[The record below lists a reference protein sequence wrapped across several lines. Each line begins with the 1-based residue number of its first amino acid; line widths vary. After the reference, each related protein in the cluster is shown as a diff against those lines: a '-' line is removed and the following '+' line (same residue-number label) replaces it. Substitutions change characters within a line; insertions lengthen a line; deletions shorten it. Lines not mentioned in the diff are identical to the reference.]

1 MTNNYSDK
9 HGPSGR
15 SAQWLRRFRETSV
28 RIIKT
33 SAHSPTQ
40 NLENQASLTRNF
52 GRAAE
57 QPSGVSG
64 KGNTSGDPGRARIIS
79 FDLARGFTVL
89 LMPMIHVVM
98 LYSTIPV
105 QQSLLGDIL
114 GFIAEGPGAQLFM
127 LLMGVNFA
135 LKRSNNSPLLRRGAG
150 GAVLQRT
157 FYLLLAAY
165 LLNIFKFIVPLGLLL
180 LPENLLQELQIQN
193 DFRAAQFF
201 FLIGDILHFA
211 AIAYLVLY
219 VVTRS
224 RYYPYIAIL
233 LAIAIV
239 FLSPSIWDLKTGIA
253 FVDQVLVLFNGH
265 PPQTFFPVFP
275 WLVYP
280 LIGLTLGFLLKTNH
294 TEYILRKTGIA
305 GIAFMIISL
314 SFPATTTITEW
325 LSFYR
330 TAPADT
336 IFHIGFVLLWLCIFH
351 WLNKKIKPNPFF
363 TLLTFCSKNI
373 TAIYIIQWILICW
386 CMAFTGYLQL
396 GFWPTMA
403 WMSGITVTT
412 LITTWLLQLS
422 KVPHRG
428 FAKAAQHLSGTPGR
442 DANT

>member
-40 NLENQASLTRNF
+40 NLENQASPTRNF
-52 GRAAE
+52 ARAAE

-127 LLMGVNFA
+127 LLMGVNF
-135 LKRSNNSPLLRRGAG
+135 SLRKKAKLSAATG
-150 GAVLQRT
+150 GGCRQEMTAVLQRT

-165 LLNIFKFIVPLGLLL
+165 LLNFFKFIVPLGLVL

-224 RYYPYIAIL
+224 RYYPYIALL

-305 GIAFMIISL
+305 GIAFIIISL

-336 IFHIGFVLLWLCIFH
+336 IFHLGFVLLWLSIFH
-351 WLNKKIKPNPFF
+351 WLSRKLKPNPIFQ
-363 TLLTFCSKNI
+363 LLRFCSRHI
-373 TAIYIIQWILICW
+373 TAIYILQWILICW
-386 CMAFTGYLQL
+386 CLSITGYLQL
-396 GFWPTMA
+396 DLTYSLI
-403 WMSGITVTT
+403 WMTGITIITL
-412 LITTWLLQLS
+412 LITYIYYNVTKS
-422 KVPHRG
+422 K
-428 FAKAAQHLSGTPGR
+428 
-442 DANT
+442 NN